1 MKDHLRY
8 YEVGAL
14 LYTPADNRDI
24 LSAITQE
31 KIKPPFSLALC
42 LEDTLGESLVE
53 KAERILCRTLQ
64 HLSCQLRNSSFFLPK
79 IFIRVRSPHQMRR
92 LVKSASSYSDILTG
106 FILPKISLE
115 NVEEYISSILE
126 INGKSEKPFYI
137 MPILED
143 LSIIPPTERPEI
155 LSSLKRAF
163 APAEANILNIRV
175 GGNDLC
181 HAFGFRR
188 QAEESIYDILPI
200 ASILSDIVTVFG
212 QDYILSAPVWEYY
225 DGEHWDSGMRNEIR
239 RDFLC
244 GFIGK
249 TVIHP
254 KQIPLVN
261 EGFQVS
267 RKDYEDALL
276 ILRWE
281 SDRLVFASCAGER
294 MNEYKV
300 HQNWA
305 TKVLM
310 LAKTYGIKE
319 ENYV

>member
-14 LYTPADNRDI
+14 LYTPADNADI
-24 LSAITQE
+24 LHTITKE
-31 KIKPPFSLALC
+31 KISPPFSLALC
-42 LEDTLGESLVE
+42 LEDTLGEALVE
-53 KAERILCRTLQ
+53 QGERTLQ
-64 HLSCQLRNSSFFLPK
+64 ETLRGLEEQAARSRFFLPK
-79 IFIRVRSPHQMRR
+79 IFVRVRSPRQMKRIA
-92 LVKSASSYSDILTG
+92 ASCSSSLLTG
-106 FILPKISLE
+106 FILPKISPD
-115 NVEEYISSILE
+115 NVQEYISLTLE
-126 INGKSEKPFYI
+126 INKEAKEPFYI

-143 LSIIPPTERPEI
+143 PSIISLSERPSI
-155 LSSLKRAF
+155 LHSLKEAF
-163 APAEANILNIRV
+163 APAERYILNIRV

-188 QAEESIYDILPI
+188 QSDETIYDILPI

-225 DGEHWDSGMRNEIR
+225 DGEGWDSGMLREIR
-239 RDFLC
+239 KDILC

-254 KQIPLVN
+254 KQVSLVN
-261 EGFQVS
+261 SGFQVR

-276 ILRWE
+276 ILQWE
-281 SDRLVFASCAGER
+281 SDKLVFASSARER

-300 HQNWA
+300 HSHWA
-305 TKVLM
+305 SRILM
-310 LAKTYGIKE
+310 LAKVYGIKE
-319 ENYV
+319 ESHV